1 MARRVLTDHF
11 FLKAKAQGYVARSAF
26 KLLEIQQRFRVVKSG
41 AHVLDIGCAPGAWL
55 QVACQSLSKKGGF
68 VLGLDIQPCATPK
81 QFCDHRVHTLQA
93 DAREVRAAELVSM
106 LPVQSET
113 ASAGPRGFH
122 VVLSDMCHNT
132 VGNSAADVV
141 RSMELARSAA
151 ALAVGEDGAD
161 GEEPD
166 AGKVQPK
173 KLHEGGPAGSQE
185 WPGVLLPGG
194 HFVVKLLQ
202 GTGSQE
208 FALQLQRHFTK
219 VSWVQPKA
227 TRQESREIYL
237 VGLNRRL

>member
-11 FLKAKAQGYVARSAF
+11 FLKAKAKAYVARSAF

-41 AHVLDIGCAPGAWL
+41 ALVLDLGCAPGAWL

-68 VLGLDIQPCATPK
+68 VLGLDIQPCAVPK

-93 DAREVRAAELVSM
+93 DAREVKAADLVSM
-106 LPVQSET
+106 LPVKSGT
-113 ASAGPRGFH
+113 TSAGPRGFH

-161 GEEPD
+161 EEDPN
-166 AGKVQPK
+166 AEEMQPK
-173 KLHEGGPAGSQE
+173 ELHEGPGGLQD

-208 FALQLQRHFTK
+208 LAKQLQRHFAK
-219 VSWVQPKA
+219 VSWVQPEA
-227 TRQESREIYL
+227 TRQESREMYL
-237 VGLNRRL
+237 VGLSRKY